1 MIQKWRLKIINFT
14 IFALAILGLILL
26 VSIPSFFEINN
37 LVLDTLQRGS
47 DYKARSEIVI
57 LGIDDKSLQT
67 IGAWPWDRDVF
78 ATAFDNLEKSK
89 VRVVGVDVLFL
100 EARRGD
106 DKFNQSLRDVSFP
119 TILGSK
125 LESDNLLQSKLTGP
139 KVKSGLINFNTDN
152 DGKIRRLDLVKQATE
167 GCQQSF
173 SFQIFQAYLGL
184 KNESSCDSKDILLR
198 RDSYQKNMQIASVA
212 KEPNTDGGF
221 KQISFVDVYQGNINP
236 NELEGKIVLIGSTSR
251 DLKNNLND
259 NFIDV
264 FGRQT
269 PGVAIHANALN
280 TLLEKHFQ
288 TDFDYKVF
296 LSFLAIFALF
306 SFTIYQF
313 LKQNKWEIGYFVVS
327 LVANNL
333 VGIFIYGLGWNWLFI
348 QTNIVILFTYIYY
361 VAFKYLILQKQSRFL
376 ENAFGQYVNPQLL
389 QQLIANPE
397 QLKLGGQ
404 RKELTVMFSDIRG
417 FTTFSEQLS
426 PEELISLINDYL
438 DLMTKIILNN
448 NGTIDKFIGDA
459 IMAFWNAPLDQ
470 DRHRELALKTSIEM
484 QLALDKFNLEKSLDI
499 HIGIGINTGD
509 MIVGNVGSTKR
520 FDYTLLGDNVNLG
533 SRLEGLSKKYGV
545 TTVVAESVTQN
556 LDSQEFLFRQL
567 DEAKVKGKD
576 KAIKMYEPLS
586 KNAENQNLINTFT
599 QAFDLYQKGDFIKA
613 KKIFAELKNDP
624 VSKKYLLRI
633 ENLTTEQK
641 SVWNGIWTWD
651 EK

>member
-26 VSIPSFFEINN
+26 VGIPSFFEINN

-586 KNAENQNLINTFT
+586 KNVENQNLINTFT

-633 ENLTTEQK
+633 ENLTIEQK

>member
-545 TTVVAESVTQN
+545 TSVVAESVTQN